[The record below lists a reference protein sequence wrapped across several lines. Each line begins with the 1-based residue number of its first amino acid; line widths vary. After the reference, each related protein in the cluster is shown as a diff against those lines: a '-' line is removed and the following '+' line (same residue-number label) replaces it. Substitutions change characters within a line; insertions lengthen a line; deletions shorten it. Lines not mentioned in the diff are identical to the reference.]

1 MGGALLPLQAGMVT
15 VDFGANAGLGG
26 ANKGNPQTGWFI
38 VLPRATVEVDGRVIV
53 KEGEL
58 TP

>member
-1 MGGALLPLQAGMVT
+1 MVT
-15 VDFGANAGLGG
+15 ADFGANAGLGG
-26 ANKGNPQTGWFI
+26 ANKGNPQAGWFI
-38 VLPRATVEVDGRVIV
+38 VLPRAPVEVDGRVIV